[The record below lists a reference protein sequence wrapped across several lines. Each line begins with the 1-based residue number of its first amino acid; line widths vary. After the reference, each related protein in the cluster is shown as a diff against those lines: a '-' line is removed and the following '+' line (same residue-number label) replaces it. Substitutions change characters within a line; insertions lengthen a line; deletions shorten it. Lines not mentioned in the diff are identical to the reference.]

1 MNKRLLLA
9 SPHMS
14 DEGYELEYIHDAFQ
28 KNWIAPLGENVNEFE
43 KAMGEFMGK
52 GYPVALSAGTAAL
65 HLAMIL
71 AGVKAGDT
79 VFCQSLTF
87 SASANPVAYCGA
99 KPVFID
105 SERETWNMDP
115 AALRRAFA
123 LHGTPKAVV
132 VVHLYGNPAK
142 LDEITAIC
150 REHDVPL
157 IEDAAE
163 ALGSTYNGQKCGTFG
178 DFGALSFN
186 GNKIITTSG
195 GGMLLCR
202 TEDEAKHALKLSTQA
217 RENAPWYQH
226 EEIGYNYRMSN
237 ICAGI
242 GRGQMTVV
250 QQHIDHHKHVQALYE
265 ELLKDVKGVTIHKQ
279 PSDSRYDSNFWLCTA
294 TLAPELHILGQGNT
308 YKEVVRTAVGGAA
321 GVIRTVDSPITDCQP
336 NENVEAL
343 RVFMLRKKV
352 ECRPVWKPMHKQPV
366 YAEAPAYIN
375 GVSEEIFKEGVCLP
389 AGPMV
394 TDDDVH
400 YIVDCIKEAI
410 ISDN

>member
-1 MNKRLLLA
+1 MGKRLLLA

-43 KAMGEFMGK
+43 NAVGAYMGAGC
-52 GYPVALSAGTAAL
+52 PVALSAGTAAL

-71 AGVKAGDT
+71 AGVKSGDT

-99 KPVFID
+99 RPVFID

-115 AALRRAFA
+115 AALRRAFEI
-123 LHGTPKAVV
+123 HGTPKAVV

-142 LDEITAIC
+142 LDEISAIC

-163 ALGSTYNGQKCGTFG
+163 ALGSEYNGQKCGSFG
-178 DFGALSFN
+178 EYGALSFN

-202 TEDEAKHALKLSTQA
+202 TQAEAKLALKLATQA
-217 RENAPWYQH
+217 REDAPWYQH
-226 EEIGYNYRMSN
+226 ELIGYNYRMSN

-242 GRGQMTVV
+242 GRGQMKVLPLRV
-250 QQHIDHHKHVQALYE
+250 QQKQAIFDRYCEKLAGLPLTMQPKLSCAE
-265 ELLKDVKGVTIHKQ
+265 PNRWLSAALLDSDCGVT
-279 PSDSRYDSNFWLCTA
+279 PADVLTRL
-294 TLAPELHILGQGNT
+294 
-308 YKEVVRTAVGGAA
+308 
-321 GVIRTVDSPITDCQP
+321 
-336 NENVEAL
+336 NEANIEGRHL
-343 RVFMLRKKV
+343 
-352 ECRPVWKPMHKQPV
+352 WKPMNMQPV
-366 YAEAPAYIN
+366 FADCPFV
-375 GVSEEIFKEGVCLP
+375 GVVDEPVCDDLFAHGVCLP
-389 AGPMV
+389 SDTKMSP
-394 TDDDVH
+394 DDVDRVCAV
-400 YIVDCIKEAI
+400 IREMF
-410 ISDN
+410 

>member
-1 MNKRLLLA
+1 MDKRLLLA

-14 DEGYELEYIHDAFQ
+14 DEGYELEYIHDAFR

-43 KAMGEFMGK
+43 KAMGTFLCA

-71 AGVKAGDT
+71 ADVKPGDL

-87 SASANPVAYCGA
+87 SASANPIAYCGA

-105 SERETWNMDP
+105 SERETWNMAPD
-115 AALRRAFA
+115 ALKKAFE
-123 LHGTPKAVV
+123 LYGVPKAVV

-150 REHDVPL
+150 CEHNVPL

-178 DFGALSFN
+178 EYGGLSFN

-195 GGMLLCR
+195 GGMLLCHK
-202 TEDEAKHALKLSTQA
+202 EAEARHALKLATQA

-237 ICAGI
+237 ISAGI
-242 GRGQMTVV
+242 GRGQMKVLPLRV
-250 QQHIDHHKHVQALYE
+250 RQKQAIYARYTDKLKGLPLIMQPKLDCAE
-265 ELLKDVKGVTIHKQ
+265 PNRWLSVALLDADCGVT
-279 PSDSRYDSNFWLCTA
+279 PVDM
-294 TLAPELHILGQGNT
+294 LAKL
-308 YKEVVRTAVGGAA
+308 
-321 GVIRTVDSPITDCQP
+321 
-336 NENVEAL
+336 NEANIEGRHL
-343 RVFMLRKKV
+343 
-352 ECRPVWKPMHKQPV
+352 WKPMNLQPV
-366 YAEAPAYIN
+366 FADCPFVS
-375 GVSEEIFKEGVCLP
+375 VSEKPVCDDLFAHGVCLP
-389 AGPMV
+389 SDTKMSM
-394 TDDDVH
+394 DDVDRVCAV
-400 YIVDCIKEAI
+400 IREMF
-410 ISDN
+410 